1 MSETNIVTSD
11 TFLNRKVYQLFRKY
25 TYDAINREELA
36 SCLIRLNFDPE
47 KVKVAIKMKDE
58 ELNRLTKC

>member
-36 SCLIRLNFDPE
+36 SSLIRLNFDPE
-47 KVKVAIKMKDE
+47 KVEVAIKMKDE

>member
-36 SCLIRLNFDPE
+36 SSLIRLNFDPE
-47 KVKVAIKMKDE
+47 KVRVSIKMKDE

>member
-1 MSETNIVTSD
+1 MSEPNVVTSD

-25 TYDAINREELA
+25 TYEAISREELA
-36 SCLIRLNFDPE
+36 SSLVRLNFDPE
-47 KVKVAIKMKDE
+47 KVRVSIKMKDE

>member
-36 SCLIRLNFDPE
+36 SSLIRLNFDPE

-58 ELNRLTKC
+58 ELNRLTRC

>member
-36 SCLIRLNFDPE
+36 SSLIRLNFDPE
-47 KVKVAIKMKDE
+47 KVKVAIKMKDK

>member
-36 SCLIRLNFDPE
+36 SSLIRLNFDPE

>member
-1 MSETNIVTSD
+1 MSETSIVTSD

-36 SCLIRLNFDPE
+36 SSLIRLNFDPE
-47 KVKVAIKMKDE
+47 KVRVSIKMKDE